1 MYRINKKNAFK
12 TLVFIAALLFLTGS
26 ASAQDSRFGIKG
38 GLNLSSLTID
48 NADENNVLPGFNAG
62 VWSRFMLSDAFAFQP
77 ELLYSAKGVKTVYN
91 QDFLGVDLADGET
104 KLNLNYLEIPL
115 HFAYYLANDFNFHVG
130 PYVGVL
136 MNASVETQAEVLD
149 FINIDNAED
158 LDRSEFNTLDYGISA
173 GLGFNLDP
181 LIFGFNYSLGLNQV
195 AKDGESVQDLLG
207 DAKNNNIQVYVGIM
221 F

>member
-1 MYRINKKNAFK
+1 MNRFKKKNAL
-12 TLVFIAALLFLTGS
+12 TIIVFITATIFLTGS
-26 ASAQDSRFGIKG
+26 LFAQNSKFGIKG
-38 GLNLSSLTID
+38 GLNLSSLSID
-48 NADENNVLPGFNAG
+48 NADENNILPGFNAG

-77 ELLYSAKGVKTVYN
+77 ELLYSGKGVKTVYN
-91 QDFLGVDLADGET
+91 KEFLGVDLADGET

-115 HFAYYLANDFNFHVG
+115 HFAYYLANDFNFHAG
-130 PYVGVL
+130 PYVGIL
-136 MNASVETQAEVLD
+136 MNASVATQAEVLD
-149 FINIDNAED
+149 FIDVDNADD

-181 LIFGFNYSLGLNQV
+181 MIFGFNYSIGLKQV
-195 AKDGESVQDLLG
+195 AKDGESMHDILG